1 MQPGSSVPGAG
12 KSASSADR
20 LQRAECNRSEANRV
34 DFVVVSTIG
43 NGNSGRVDVAHLGPM
58 VSPLSLS
65 NVLTVLVALLCLWTM
80 SPQARGGVMRLWR
93 LGVPAAFA
101 AVVSL
106 MLLSSV
112 FAANFRHDIEWVIA
126 LALGGVVGRTRG
138 WTLPIDIDH
147 RFGLVRLPRSR
158 DCLFAAYGI
167 VAAAVIDFGGA
178 ALEEQPIG
186 PEHLAAFAALCAGF
200 IGCRALAIIVR
211 STRAPHVGLNDAT
224 RG

>member
-1 MQPGSSVPGAG
+1 M
-12 KSASSADR
+12 
-20 LQRAECNRSEANRV
+20 
-34 DFVVVSTIG
+34 I
-43 NGNSGRVDVAHLGPM
+43 
-58 VSPLSLS
+58 SPLSLS

-93 LGVPAAFA
+93 LAVPAAFA

-106 MLLSSV
+106 MLLSAV
-112 FAANFRHDIEWVIA
+112 FDSNFRHDIEWVLA
-126 LALGGVVGRTRG
+126 LALGGFIGRTRG
-138 WTLPIDIDH
+138 WTLPIDIDQQW
-147 RFGLVRLPRSR
+147 GLVRLPRSM
-158 DCLFAAYGI
+158 DGLLAAAGI
-167 VAAAVIDFGGA
+167 VAVAAIDFAGA

-186 PEHLAAFAALCAGF
+186 PEHLAAIAALCAGF

>member
-1 MQPGSSVPGAG
+1 MVPGIGSPRAT
-12 KSASSADR
+12 
-20 LQRAECNRSEANRV
+20 RAECNKAESKRV
-34 DFVVVSTIG
+34 DFVVVRAIG
-43 NGNSGRVDVAHLGPM
+43 KRNSRCVDLAHLSPTI
-58 VSPLSLS
+58 SPLSLS

-112 FAANFRHDIEWVIA
+112 FDANFRHDIEWVLA
-126 LALGGVVGRTRG
+126 LAIGGVIGRTRG

-158 DCLFAAYGI
+158 DSLFAAAGI
-167 VAAAVIDFGGA
+167 VAAATIDFASA
-178 ALEEQPIG
+178 ALEAQPVG
-186 PEHLAAFAALCAGF
+186 PEHIAALAALCAGF

-224 RG
+224 HG